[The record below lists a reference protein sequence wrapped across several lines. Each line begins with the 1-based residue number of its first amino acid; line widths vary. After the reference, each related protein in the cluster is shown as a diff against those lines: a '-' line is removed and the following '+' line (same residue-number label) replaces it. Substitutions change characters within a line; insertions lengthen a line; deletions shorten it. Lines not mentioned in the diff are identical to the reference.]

1 MSAKTR
7 REIVLQEIKKSGR
20 VNTAELAE
28 KLNVAVL
35 TIRRDL
41 QELADEGIITLIHG
55 GAVFNVGGK
64 AVAPNVSARGREQI
78 DAKILIGEI
87 CATLVNEGNVIFLD
101 TGSTT
106 LSIAHALLSR
116 KNIAVIT
123 NSLPIL
129 NVLSTNREIQLFA
142 LAGIYY
148 PELSGFYGGM
158 TVKHLKT
165 FHVDKAF
172 IGIPAVNF
180 ELGLMTNDN
189 RDCDL
194 KQAAL
199 EVSRKKILVTD
210 HTKFGNESF
219 LKVCDINILDKIVM
233 DIEPDEKFLRRAQ
246 KLDIEILYPA
256 RQS

>member
-1 MSAKTR
+1 MKVTTR
-7 REIVLQEIKKSGR
+7 RENLLCEIKENRHINFS
-20 VNTAELAE
+20 ELAAKFKVSE
-28 KLNVAVL
+28 M

-41 QELADEGIITLIHG
+41 QELADEGIITLVQG
-55 GAVFNVGGK
+55 GAVLNEGGK
-64 AVAPNVSARGREQI
+64 AVAPNVSARGRERI

-87 CATLVNEGNVIFLD
+87 CATIIKEGNVIFLD

-106 LSIAHALLSR
+106 LSIARALISR

-129 NVLSTNREIQLFA
+129 NVLSANNDIQLFA

-148 PELSGFYGGM
+148 PMLSGFYGGM
-158 TVKHLKT
+158 TVRHLKT
-165 FHVDKAF
+165 FHVDAAF

-180 ELGLMTNDN
+180 EQGLMTNDGK
-189 RDCDL
+189 DCDL

-210 HTKFGNESF
+210 HTKFDNKTF
-219 LKVCDINILDKIVM
+219 LKVCDINVLDKIVM
-233 DIEPDEKFLRRAQ
+233 DVEPDEKFLRRAQ
-246 KLDIEILYPA
+246 KLNIEILYPGA
-256 RQS
+256 V